1 MNTRAEVHIVSL
13 VIWSITATVGA
24 AVCSC
29 KCPSVCH
36 LRMSTTPG
44 SQSTLVHQLA
54 TLLKN
59 NGDCVLDGSSTLTL
73 QVSHLQH
80 LTRLF
85 EQYLISR
92 THQHGFLA
100 LPSHPADTASLLQL
114 QFLFDVLQKTLSLKL
129 VNPPGSRLQ
138 SVVKIFPFKS
148 LKHLE
153 LKRIPPHCLEGLRG
167 VYSQLE
173 IFTCSK
179 SLSSLEELLSLCG
192 GDLSSALPWLE
203 LHTLN
208 FSYNSISCLDES
220 LSLLNVLK
228 SLDLSHNKI
237 QDCAE
242 FLKSLS
248 ELEHLNLAYNNLQR
262 APQLGL
268 SARVKLS
275 VLILRNNELETINGV
290 ELLSSLQ
297 HLDLAYNLLLEH
309 SQLAPL
315 SLLHCLNVLI
325 LDGNP
330 LFFQKTHRSSTVH
343 HLSPRA
349 AFQRVLPKTGQ
360 LIGQMAQATAPAVV
374 SAAMER
380 SSQEFS
386 SGGGE
391 LSDSMSV
398 SEVGVSRLR
407 KKKSKGKVK
416 VRRASISEPS
426 DTDHEL
432 RVGSTLQDIVL
443 HHQKD
448 IERMDS
454 FRDQLGED
462 WLRYQHHLE
471 TSVHPNNTTTTTTTT
486 TTPAQLPASST
497 PTTTTTTIIPVTA
510 QIIPNG
516 RCTPSPSPLEAH
528 TPEKTA
534 LTEAL
539 DCVSPVSPL
548 LTSEPRD
555 GDGEPEVDAAV
566 MDDETDSTLR
576 WGEHSQDSRSNSTLE
591 RSVLDTSAVVTPTPR
606 AEEDGEEEDEEE
618 EEDQGVDLCLPL
630 LVGVVSE
637 DEDEDDETRK
647 AQGPV
652 FLRVRQ
658 GLLLEVDMQR
668 GSVRKRVELDSLQQ
682 ITSTLQPW
690 GDKEDSE
697 SLPAL
702 MLQFSFILRERR
714 QRCYVMLDENPQQAL
729 QDLLDILSRVVEE
742 NVRRVEESRPRDLRL
757 QCLRCKA
764 EFSQRG
770 SEGFAGASD
779 RLDGGQEL
787 QGCRD
792 KGEEEDE
799 ETEGAKE
806 DEGTRKN
813 AADSIGSGLVCPECN
828 SDHVIQLVGQSA
840 PSTSTPVSS
849 DVEEGGEKRHFHFD
863 DTDTPKKRPG
873 VISNFES
880 QIESS
885 LASSGHLTQEVTKTE
900 GELTDTF
907 MTATSSG
914 LSRAE
919 PRDEDYGWADQSTS
933 QPISYHTADGG
944 GTDLSSTTESQE
956 EQELAGSYRYSALQ
970 ESQADSSD
978 RASPTQFDL
987 LSEDFEAVDHRLK
1000 LFLDVEV
1007 FEGEEELLHSFLK
1020 MSTVK
1025 FGDPVEFPSLL
1036 VVSDQCIYILE
1047 ITSEAQGPPSDWM
1060 QKRSRHR
1067 LCELSYLEVGLGSQ
1081 SIHMEFADGGSA
1093 YTLLVRDSNRC
1104 KRFFSRLT
1112 GIVRELAPRSDSKL
1126 KAISTTRLTP
1136 HHHLWPL
1143 VSEGQQSQ
1151 EGEDDCQPQFLY
1163 VLAFVCQDHSLTPVT
1178 VLATRE
1184 TLYLVDEDHQW
1195 SKSQLPEPTS
1205 NQDGEEPRGRVT
1217 IRETQPISCVS
1228 SVHLFSSNPCRVD
1241 VKLYDEVL
1249 KQEAFIRLQAECGG
1263 PAGAL
1268 VEWVEA

>member
-1 MNTRAEVHIVSL
+1 MNTSSPHLYSSFGPSRPPYGRV
-13 VIWSITATVGA
+13 
-24 AVCSC
+24 AVCSRR
-29 KCPSVCH
+29 CPSVCR
-36 LRMSTTPG
+36 LRMSTTPS
-44 SQSTLVHQLA
+44 SQPTLVHRLA
-54 TLLKN
+54 TLLRN

-85 EQYLISR
+85 EQHLISR

-100 LPSHPADTASLLQL
+100 LPSHPADTASLLQV
-114 QFLFDVLQKTLSLKL
+114 QFLFDVLQKTLSMKL
-129 VNPPGSRLQ
+129 VNPPDSRLQ

-173 IFTCSK
+173 VFTCSK

-237 QDCAE
+237 QDCAD
-242 FLKSLS
+242 FLKPLS
-248 ELEHLNLAYNNLQR
+248 DLEHLNLAYNNLQR

-275 VLILRNNELETINGV
+275 VLILRNNELETINGL
-290 ELLSSLQ
+290 EQLGSLQ

-315 SLLHCLNVLI
+315 SQLHCLNLLI
-325 LDGNP
+325 LEGTP
-330 LFFQKTHRSSTVH
+330 LFFQKTHRSSTVC

-349 AFQRVLPKTGQ
+349 AFQRFRLDGCLLSTSELAVLPKPGV
-360 LIGQMAQATAPAVV
+360 LIGQMAQAHAPALF
-374 SAAMER
+374 AAATER
-380 SSQEFS
+380 GSQEFS
-386 SGGGE
+386 SGGGD
-391 LSDSMSV
+391 LSDSLSV
-398 SEVGVSRLR
+398 SEPGVSRLR
-407 KKKSKGKVK
+407 KKKSKGKVR

-454 FRDQLGED
+454 FREQLGED
-462 WLRYQHHLE
+462 WLRYQHHLDA
-471 TSVHPNNTTTTTTTT
+471 SAKPP
-486 TTPAQLPASST
+486 TPPPQLTMPDT
-497 PTTTTTTIIPVTA
+497 PHITPHVTPPV
-510 QIIPNG
+510 IPNG
-516 RCTPSPSPLEAH
+516 LCTPSPSPPKDPTE
-528 TPEKTA
+528 EKTA
-534 LTEAL
+534 LAEAP
-539 DCVSPVSPL
+539 DCASPL

-555 GDGEPEVDAAV
+555 E
-566 MDDETDSTLR
+566 MDTTESTLQ
-576 WGEHSQDSRSNSTLE
+576 WSHTDSTLE
-591 RSVLDTSAVVTPTPR
+591 RSDPNASALLTSTTQ
-606 AEEDGEEEDEEE
+606 AEEDEEDEEE
-618 EEDQGVDLCLPL
+618 EDRGVDLCLPL

-637 DEDEDDETRK
+637 DEEGEERK
-647 AQGPV
+647 APGPV

-658 GLLLEVDMQR
+658 GLLLEVDMQHGR
-668 GSVRKRVELDSLQQ
+668 VRRRVELDSLQH
-682 ITSTLQPW
+682 ITSIRAPW

-702 MLQFSFILRERR
+702 ELHFSFIIRERR

-729 QDLLDILSRVVEE
+729 QDLFDILSRVAEE
-742 NVRRVEESRPRDLRL
+742 NMRRVEERRPRGLRL
-757 QCLRCKA
+757 QCLRCRT

-770 SEGFAGASD
+770 PEGSPGASD
-779 RLDGGQEL
+779 RLDAS
-787 QGCRD
+787 QGLRGCGDR
-792 KGEEEDE
+792 GEEEE
-799 ETEGAKE
+799 EQMEGEKE
-806 DEGTRKN
+806 DEHARKN
-813 AADSIGSGLVCPECN
+813 TAGSGQVCPECN
-828 SDHVIQLVGQSA
+828 SDHVIQIAGQLA
-840 PSTSTPVSS
+840 PSTSTPTAS
-849 DVEEGGEKRHFHFD
+849 DVEEGDEKRYFSFD
-863 DTDTPKKRPG
+863 DTDTPKRAPG
-873 VISNFES
+873 VSNLES
-880 QIESS
+880 QSESS
-885 LASSGHLTQEVTKTE
+885 LDSNGHLTQEVTKTE
-900 GELTDTF
+900 GEQNDTF
-907 MTATSSG
+907 LTATSSM
-914 LSRAE
+914 SQVD
-919 PRDEDYGWADQSTS
+919 PRDEDCGWAEQSAS
-933 QPISYHTADGG
+933 QPVSYHTADG

-956 EQELAGSYRYSALQ
+956 DQELAGSYRYSQLP
-970 ESQADSSD
+970 ETQAQASD
-978 RASPTQFDL
+978 RASPASFDL

-1007 FEGEEELLHSFLK
+1007 FEGEEELHSFLK

-1036 VVSDQCIYILE
+1036 VLSDQCIYILE
-1047 ITSEAQGPPSDWM
+1047 ITSEAQGQPSDWM
-1060 QKRSRHR
+1060 QKRYRHR

-1081 SIHMEFADGGSA
+1081 GIHMEFADSGGSA
-1093 YTLLVRDSNRC
+1093 YTLLVRDSSRC
-1104 KRFFSRLT
+1104 KRFYNRLT

-1136 HHHLWPL
+1136 QHHLWPL
-1143 VSEGQQSQ
+1143 VCEGSQSH
-1151 EGEDDCQPQFLY
+1151 EDEDDCQPQFLY
-1163 VLAFVCQDHSLTPVT
+1163 VLAFVRQDHSLTPVT

-1195 SKSQLPEPTS
+1195 SKSHLPELPP
-1205 NQDGEEPRGRVT
+1205 NEDGEVPCGRVT
-1217 IRETQPISCVS
+1217 VRETQPISCVS

-1241 VKLYDEVL
+1241 IKLYDEVL
-1249 KQEAFIRLQAECGG
+1249 KQERMWALQTEGG
-1263 PAGAL
+1263 ELVQGL
-1268 VEWVEA
+1268 VEWVRTQWEAMFGVKLTTSTQEQPC

>member
-1 MNTRAEVHIVSL
+1 
-13 VIWSITATVGA
+13 
-24 AVCSC
+24 
-29 KCPSVCH
+29 
-36 LRMSTTPG
+36 MSTTPG
-44 SQSTLVHQLA
+44 SQSTLVHQLS

-73 QVSHLQH
+73 QVGHLQH

-138 SVVKIFPFKS
+138 SVVKIFPFKC

-173 IFTCSK
+173 VFTCSK

-192 GDLSSALPWLE
+192 GDLSSALPWLD

-242 FLKSLS
+242 FLKPLS

-315 SLLHCLNVLI
+315 SLLHCLNTLVLE
-325 LDGNP
+325 GNP
-330 LFFQKTHRSSTVH
+330 LFFQKTHRSSTVR

-349 AFQRVLPKTGQ
+349 AFQRFRLDGALLSTSELAVLPKAGQ
-360 LIGQMAQATAPAVV
+360 LIGQMAQATAPATV

-380 SSQEFS
+380 GSQEFS

-398 SEVGVSRLR
+398 SEVAVSRLR

-426 DTDHEL
+426 DTDHEP
-432 RVGSTLQDIVL
+432 RVGPSLQDIVL

-471 TSVHPNNTTTTTTTT
+471 TPVPPTTTNTTPTPTTA
-486 TTPAQLPASST
+486 PAQLPASST
-497 PTTTTTTIIPVTA
+497 PNTTTTTIPVTPLV
-510 QIIPNG
+510 IPNG
-516 RCTPSPSPLEAH
+516 RCSPSPSPLEAH

-555 GDGEPEVDAAV
+555 GGGEPEVDG
-566 MDDETDSTLR
+566 ETMEAETESTLR
-576 WGEHSQDSRSNSTLE
+576 WGEHSQDSRSISTLE
-591 RSVLDTSAVVTPTPR
+591 RSVPDTSAAAVVTPTTP
-606 AEEDGEEEDEEE
+606 AEEDREEEEEE

-637 DEDEDDETRK
+637 DEDGETGK

-668 GSVRKRVELDSLQQ
+668 GRVRRRVELDSLQQ
-682 ITSTLQPW
+682 ITSTQQPW
-690 GDKEDSE
+690 GDQEDGE

-702 MLQFSFILRERR
+702 KLRFSFILRERR

-742 NVRRVEESRPRDLRL
+742 NVQRVEESRPRDLRL
-757 QCLRCKA
+757 QCLRCRA
-764 EFSQRG
+764 EFSRRG
-770 SEGFAGASD
+770 PQGVVGASD

-787 QGCRD
+787 QGCSD
-792 KGEEEDE
+792 EGEEEKKDE

-806 DEGTRKN
+806 DERTGKN
-813 AADSIGSGLVCPECN
+813 AAGSELVCPECN
-828 SDHVIQLVGQSA
+828 SDHVIQLAGQSA

-849 DVEEGGEKRHFHFD
+849 DVEEGGEKRRFNFD
-863 DTDTPKKRPG
+863 DTDTPKKPPG
-873 VISNFES
+873 VISNLES

-885 LASSGHLTQEVTKTE
+885 LTSSGHLTQEVTKTE
-900 GELTDTF
+900 GEQTDTF
-907 MTATSSG
+907 MTATSGG
-914 LSRAE
+914 LSGAE
-919 PRDEDYGWADQSTS
+919 PRDEDNGWADQSTS

-956 EQELAGSYRYSALQ
+956 EQEQELAGSYRYSALQ

-1007 FEGEEELLHSFLK
+1007 FEAEEELHSFLK

-1093 YTLLVRDSNRC
+1093 YTLLVRDSSRC

-1112 GIVRELAPRSDSKL
+1112 GIVRELAPRADSKL
-1126 KAISTTRLTP
+1126 QGISTTRLTP

-1205 NQDGEEPRGRVT
+1205 SQDGEEPCGRVT

-1249 KQEAFIRLQAECGG
+1249 KQERSWALQTECGERVE
-1263 PAGAL
+1263 AL
-1268 VEWVEA
+1268 VEWVRTQWEAMFGVKLTTSIQELPS